1 METMSQKRLYDDLR
15 KYISLN
21 QLKKQ
26 IMYQIKCLQE
36 DISTIHAVSYDTV
49 LSQTNTN
56 SNESRLIKYLEQ
68 KNLLLEE
75 FDRVVTY
82 QIYVETILDFKVI
95 NAKERMIMKDIFIN
109 GLTFKD
115 VATKYYYN
123 ETSVYKFVY
132 RVIEKLDKYMV
143 EKNFVLVEEKI
154 NEEMVT

>member
-15 KYISLN
+15 KYVSLN

-26 IMYQIKCLQE
+26 IMYQIQCLQE

-56 SNESRLIKYLEQ
+56 SNESRLIKYLDQ

-75 FDRVVTY
+75 FDRIVTY
-82 QIYVETILDFKVI
+82 QTYIETILDFKVI
-95 NAKERMIMKDIFIN
+95 NAKERMIMEDIFIN
-109 GLTFKD
+109 GLTFKE

-123 ETSVYKFVY
+123 ETSMYKFVY
-132 RVIEKLDKYMV
+132 RVIGKLDKYMV
-143 EKNFVLVEEKI
+143 EKNFVLSEEEI
-154 NEEMVT
+154 NEELVT